1 VGLLVMAGFHTLAAW
16 GRDGMAWETGRLSWE
31 GLRLGEVE
39 GGVMHGW
46 GWEMRTDKELP
57 FTVDLRTGA
66 HEGGGYVR

>member
-1 VGLLVMAGFHTLAAW
+1 
-16 GRDGMAWETGRLSWE
+16 
-31 GLRLGEVE
+31 
-39 GGVMHGW
+39 MHGW